1 VVEFSLGVQ
10 TCCAW
15 NLRWQTAGMFGEAAM
30 AEPWDAVGAAA
41 MAKTTRHKRG
51 LLGGC
56 DAHTGG
62 ET

>member
-1 VVEFSLGVQ
+1 
-10 TCCAW
+10 
-15 NLRWQTAGMFGEAAM
+15 MFGEAAM
-30 AEPWDAVGAAA
+30 AEPWVAVGAAV

-51 LLGGC
+51 LLDGC